1 MYDELIKSLRNYAEV
16 YKLTDNENT
25 QEYVLLTEAANAIE
39 DLEKR
44 LERKKGKWEEC
55 EVIDIEDTTIEEVQS
70 QRCSV
75 CERYLTT
82 PYSYYFEPYNFCPNC
97 GAGCREE

>member
-16 YKLTDNENT
+16 YKLIGNENT

-44 LERKKGKWEEC
+44 SERKKGKWEEC
-55 EVIDIEDTTIEEVQS
+55 KVIDIEDTTIEEVQS

-75 CERYLTT
+75 CGKYLTT
-82 PYSYYFEPYNFCPNC
+82 PYSYYFKPYNLCPIC
-97 GAGCREE
+97 GAGMR